1 MPNAVVYVC
10 VCVCVCIVQAIICLC
25 VCLDYTG
32 MGLGAIV
39 DKGVCVCKMLAQ
51 ADTPLSAL

>member
-1 MPNAVVYVC
+1 MPNAVVY

-39 DKGVCVCKMLAQ
+39 DKGVCVRKMLAQ

>member
-39 DKGVCVCKMLAQ
+39 DKGVCVRKMLAQ